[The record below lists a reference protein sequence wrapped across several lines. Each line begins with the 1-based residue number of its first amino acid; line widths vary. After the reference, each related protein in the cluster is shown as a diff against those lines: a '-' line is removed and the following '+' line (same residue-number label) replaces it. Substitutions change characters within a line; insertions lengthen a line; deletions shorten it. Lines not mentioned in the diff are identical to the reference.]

1 MSMGVGGGG
10 ARNKLQSDINVTPLV
25 DVCLVLLIIFMVV
38 TPLLQ
43 NGISVQLPET
53 VNPDKKP
60 EGEKQK
66 VVTVNYAT
74 PPAYF
79 LSGNQPMGK
88 VEFQKA
94 LEEMY
99 QRAPQTD
106 LVIKADQRLKYGEVK
121 EVMRITKDAGFQNV
135 GLIAQK
141 KPQGMAAAGALGA
154 AAPSSK

>member
-1 MSMGVGGGG
+1 MGMGGGG
-10 ARNKLQSDINVTPLV
+10 GRDKIQSDINVTPLV

-53 VNPDKKP
+53 QNPDKKP
-60 EGEKQK
+60 EGDKQK
-66 VVTVNYAT
+66 VITISYAT
-74 PPAYF
+74 PPGYY
-79 LSGNQPMGK
+79 LSGGNPMAK
-88 VEFQKA
+88 AELQKS
-94 LEEMY
+94 LEELY

-121 EVMRITKDAGFQNV
+121 EVMRVTKDAGFQNV

-141 KPQGMAAAGALGA
+141 KSVGAAPAGA
-154 AAPSSK
+154 APAK

>member
-1 MSMGVGGGG
+1 MGMGGGSS
-10 ARNKLQSDINVTPLV
+10 RDKIQSDINVTPLV

-43 NGISVQLPET
+43 SGISVQLPET
-53 VNPDKKP
+53 QNPDKKP

-66 VVTVNYAT
+66 VITVNYAP

-79 LSGNQPMGK
+79 LTGNQPMAK
-88 VEFQKA
+88 AELQKA
-94 LEEMY
+94 LEELY
-99 QRAPQTD
+99 QRSPQTD

-121 EVMRITKDAGFQNV
+121 EVMRITKEAGFQNV

-141 KPQGMAAAGALGA
+141 KPQGMSQAGA
-154 AAPSSK
+154 APAK